1 MCREEK
7 VIIDLNEEEIARTC
21 YKKELQEKNQTKCRL
36 KNIIKKKGDELY
48 MK

>member
-7 VIIDLNEEEIARTC
+7 VIIDLNEEDIARTC
-21 YKKELQEKNQTKCRL
+21 YKKELQEKNQAKYKL